1 MLSDTLRRAMI
12 DTVGLEE
19 RLRAH
24 IRDVAGFPKQGIVFK
39 DIGPLLR
46 DPAALHDAID
56 GLAAAHRGESIDLV
70 AGIESRGFVLGAGV
84 AYLLGAGF
92 VPVRKAGR
100 LPGPT
105 VSVPYQLEYGEAVL
119 EVQSDAIRAGQR
131 VLVVDDLLATGGT
144 LAATLSLIERLGGE
158 VAGIELL
165 IELTALGG
173 AAALAGRPYHAIL
186 SL

>member
-19 RLRAH
+19 RLRTR
-24 IRDVAGFPKQGIVFK
+24 IRDVVGFPKQGIVFK

-46 DPAALHDAID
+46 DPEALHEAID
-56 GLAAAHRGESIDLV
+56 ALAAAHRGESIDLV

-84 AYLLGAGF
+84 AYVLGAGF

-119 EVQSDAIRAGQR
+119 EVQSDAVRAGQR

-144 LAATLSLIERLGGE
+144 LAATVSLIERLGGE
-158 VAGIELL
+158 IAGIELL
-165 IELTALGG
+165 IELTVLRG
-173 AAALAGRPYHAIL
+173 ATALAGRPYHALL